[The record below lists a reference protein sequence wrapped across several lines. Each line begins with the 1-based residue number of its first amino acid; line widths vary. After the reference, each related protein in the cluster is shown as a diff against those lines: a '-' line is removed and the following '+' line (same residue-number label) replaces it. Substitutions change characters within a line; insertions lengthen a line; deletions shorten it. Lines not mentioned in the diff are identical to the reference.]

1 MTLEVT
7 VRLDLARI
15 LLARTQINPIFL
27 DTPQYECEPLG
38 EALGCRLILKV
49 ETLNPVRSFKGRGTE
64 TVLTRLQ
71 EREATDAVVCASAGN
86 LGQALAFGGRLR
98 GIAVT
103 VVASS
108 AANPLKIE
116 RMKALGANVILVDG
130 EIEAALETATQYAT
144 ETGAFLVEDSKD
156 LDTCEGAATIG
167 VELSDLPGELDSVV
181 ISLGA
186 GAMAS
191 GVGLALKSLRKGTEI
206 ICVQPE
212 NAPAMTLALRAGQPI
227 EVGMPNTIADGVAGR
242 YVIPDVLDDL
252 SSVVDDSV
260 LVTEGTIVEAMRLL
274 YVHAGLVV
282 EPAAALGVASIL
294 QGRGRFD
301 GKSVA
306 TILCGSNVTPTDF
319 DRWIRGR
326 APASPTGSFTTR

>member
-1 MTLEVT
+1 
-7 VRLDLARI
+7 LDLARI
-15 LLARTQINPIFL
+15 LLAGGQIDPVFR

-38 EALGCRLILKV
+38 DVLGCRVVLKV
-49 ETLNPVRSFKGRGTE
+49 ETLNPVRSFKGRGTD
-64 TVLTRLQ
+64 TVLNRLQ
-71 EREATDAVVCASAGN
+71 EFGSAEAVVCASAGN
-86 LGQALAFGGRLR
+86 LGQALAYSGRSR
-98 GIAVT
+98 GIAAT

-130 EIEAALETATQYAT
+130 EIEAALETAERFAA

-156 LDTCEGAATIG
+156 IGTCEGAATIG
-167 VELSDLPGELDSVV
+167 VELSESTVELDSVV
-181 ISLGA
+181 VSLGA

-191 GVGLALKSLRKGTEI
+191 GVGFAVKSLCKSTEV

-212 NAPAMTLALRAGQPI
+212 KAPAMTLALRAGRPV
-227 EVGMPNTIADGVAGR
+227 EVGVPDTIADGVAGR
-242 YVIPDVLDDL
+242 YVIPEVLEDLAAVADDA
-252 SSVVDDSV
+252 V
-260 LVTEGTIVEAMRLL
+260 LVTEAGIVEAMRLL

-294 QGRGRFD
+294 EGDGRYD
-301 GKSVA
+301 GKTVA

-319 DRWIRGR
+319 GRWI
-326 APASPTGSFTTR
+326 A